1 MLDIG
6 EFDRIIV
13 VSATVDPKIMTFHI
27 LVDSGDPRL
36 TSQFDNWVYVPNNF
50 EYFDDLAIWL
60 FWVELVWNCSYLFTW
75 VVR

>member
-1 MLDIG
+1 
-6 EFDRIIV
+6 
-13 VSATVDPKIMTFHI
+13 MTFHI